1 MCGLFVKKESTHF
14 ERDEAGRV
22 KSVSR
27 SGDVKRSRTPVSDA
41 LMKQAPRKQGRV
53 SKWYG
58 TYSKQRKHE
67 REIYRKEYSRAREQG
82 LRRQARSAGRS
93 STRPYRIEG
102 NYNPFGSMFD
112 TGMNYGPAR
121 SSSKKSS
128 SGKYYVSGGKA
139 YPIAGSKS
147 KKRKS
152 SKRRSSSGGFD
163 IMDNW
168 GFF

>member
-14 ERDEAGRV
+14 ERDYDG
-22 KSVSR
+22 SVRKVTR
-27 SGDVKRSRTPVSDA
+27 SGDMKRSRTPVSDA
-41 LMKQAPRKQGRV
+41 LMKQKPRVKSKPGLIGGYVERKQ
-53 SKWYG
+53 K
-58 TYSKQRKHE
+58 E
-67 REIYRKEYSRAREQG
+67 RRFYRQEYSRAR
-82 LRRQARSAGRS
+82 SAGRR
-93 STRPYRIEG
+93 STQPYRIEG

-112 TGMNYGPAR
+112 TGMDYRPAR

-152 SKRRSSSGGFD
+152 SKRRSSSGSGFD

>member
-1 MCGLFVKKESTHF
+1 MCGLFVKRESTHF
-14 ERDEAGRV
+14 ERDKAGKV
-22 KSVSR
+22 KEVTHKK
-27 SGDVKRSRTPVSDA
+27 GWTYNTPKE
-41 LMKQAPRKQGRV
+41 KQHRPQSRV

-58 TYSKQRKHE
+58 SYSKQRSHE
-67 REIYRKEYSRAREQG
+67 REIYQKEYKRAREQG
-82 LRRQARSAGRS
+82 LRRQARSAGRR
-93 STRPYRIEG
+93 STQPYRIEG
-102 NYNPFGSMFD
+102 NFNPFGSMFD
-112 TGMNYGPAR
+112 TGMDYRPAR

-139 YPIAGSKS
+139 YPIVNS